1 MADGDLGKLIQK
13 YISGP
18 MWQRIET
25 GGTGRGIPDIN
36 GCLDGIEVWVENKAT
51 DGWTA
56 GLRPEQVGWIDRR
69 ARAGGRVFV
78 LVRRTTVAGPRRG
91 DAVDDLYL
99 YAGRDVL
106 ALAREGMGRTGPE
119 PLHWSTGG
127 PGRWDWAAVR
137 EWLFGVGA
145 CTDRRT

>member
-1 MADGDLGKLIQK
+1 MADGDLGKLVQR
-13 YISGP
+13 YLPGP
-18 MWQRIET
+18 HWQRVET

-36 GCLDGIEVWVENKAT
+36 GCLDGVEVWIENKAT

-78 LVRRTTVAGPRRG
+78 LVRRTTVSGPRRG

-99 YAGRDVL
+99 HAGRDVVEL
-106 ALAREGMGRTGPE
+106 AQRGLQQGPR
-119 PLHWSTGG
+119 PLLHSSGG
-127 PGRWDWAAVR
+127 PSRWNWASVR
-137 EWLFGVGA
+137 NWLF
-145 CTDRRT
+145 DD